1 MWLAYTQPTL
11 FAYALKMNGLAFE
24 NVNYREIQLTPGQ
37 EKTLQYLHVGG
48 RATMWLCRYAR
59 TQKRRAGVNL
69 PTGRGTNVHVG
80 IEAQSNID
88 LSVAASMCLIKQ

>member
-1 MWLAYTQPTL
+1 
-11 FAYALKMNGLAFE
+11 
-24 NVNYREIQLTPGQ
+24 
-37 EKTLQYLHVGG
+37 
-48 RATMWLCRYAR
+48 MWLCRYAR

-69 PTGRGTNVHVG
+69 PTGRGANVHVG